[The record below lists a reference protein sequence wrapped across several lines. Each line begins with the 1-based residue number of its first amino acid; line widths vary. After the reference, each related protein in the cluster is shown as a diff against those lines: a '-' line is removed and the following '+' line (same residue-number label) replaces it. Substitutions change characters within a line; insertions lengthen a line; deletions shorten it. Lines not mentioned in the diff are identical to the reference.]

1 MKHFLLVLLLLVSSP
16 AFCQELG
23 IGQRLPAFTIS
34 NDQQTIKSQDLKGK
48 VVLINFFATWC
59 GPCMQELPQMQQLWA
74 THKSNKNLVIL
85 LIGREHTQSEITAF
99 KAKKGFELPMYPDEK
114 RTVYSLFAT
123 QYIPR
128 NYLIDAKGNI
138 AYASVGFEQEEFN
151 KMLSKVDELLKQQR

>member
-1 MKHFLLVLLLLVSSP
+1 MKDLLLISLLFLGSP
-16 AFCQELG
+16 VFCQDLG
-23 IGQRLPAFTIS
+23 VGQPSPNFIIS
-34 NDQQTIKSQDLKGK
+34 NDQETIKSLDLKGK

-85 LIGREHTQSEITAF
+85 VIGREHSQSEISAF
-99 KAKKGFELPMYPDEK
+99 KAKKGFELPMFPDEK

-138 AYASVGFEQEEFN
+138 AYTSVGFSQDDFN
-151 KMLSKVDELLKQQR
+151 KMANKVDELLKH